1 MGLLHH
7 PLLLLQCPTT
17 IVLDT
22 LMKIPT
28 LHPCIAQVMDIRG
41 IPRHLLYHHPQGLM
55 SILAT
60 MITTAIHLAIPHR
73 HLRHNMVHHHLDAMA
88 KVRLKHVVHHQE
100 TDNLQHLPLQLILSG
115 LEVVL
120 VKRAGELQIC

>member
-1 MGLLHH
+1 M
-7 PLLLLQCPTT
+7 
-17 IVLDT
+17 DT
-22 LMKIPT
+22 
-28 LHPCIAQVMDIRG
+28 RG
-41 IPRHLLYHHPQGLM
+41 IPRHHLHHHLQGPM

-73 HLRHNMVHHHLDAMA
+73 HMGHNMVHYHLDTMA

-100 TDNLQHLPLQLILSG
+100 MDNLQHLLLQLILSG

-120 VKRAGELQIC
+120 VKRAGA